1 MGLVQKTQKRYRR
14 RMMALPA
21 AMLLLLLITVAAYA
35 APANKTTSIWKG
47 DTWRPQT
54 TIGGN
59 RTWTSL
65 NPALASVNKKG
76 VVRGLKAG
84 TAVIQVSNGTQTQQF
99 PVKILIPKLNDTSV
113 RLKEDHKWTLSLS
126 GLNASWSSG
135 NKKIAW
141 VSKNGV
147 ITAKR
152 PGKVKIFARYG
163 GFTYTCNVT
172 VIRDTTIQKLTLN
185 RMAMTLIDGRSGSLK
200 LTVAPS
206 RLQYLAKRAKWS
218 SSNPK
223 VAKVKDGSVKA
234 VRPGTATITVKLQ
247 NITMACLVTV
257 KADDRID
264 SLADLFK
271 LDGKSGTY
279 YLTKDLNLS
288 DSTKRIKKLNCTLFG
303 NGHTITLSDRSC
315 LITANN
321 GTVSNLK
328 ISGGALA
335 RCNYGT
341 IEGCIS
347 YGQTSITVNGQ
358 IQYGFVEENRGIIRK
373 CTNRHSFTV
382 RNGAPSAALK
392 EASMYIGGIA
402 LVNRGNIETCYNT
415 APLYS
420 PSRAAGISVWNHGTI
435 VNCMND
441 DKVDG
446 KSGCGISYFN
456 FGTLNN
462 CLNTGRADYAF
473 SVSSVKGTQ
482 VNCYYL
488 KDMTKDKD
496 PGADTPTAKIRRLT
510 SAQMKSAASFPS
522 FDFGSVWVMKKY
534 WPQLR

>member
-1 MGLVQKTQKRYRR
+1 
-14 RMMALPA
+14 MA
-21 AMLLLLLITVAAYA
+21 
-35 APANKTTSIWKG
+35 
-47 DTWRPQT
+47 DTK
-54 TIGGN
+54 IEE
-59 RTWTSL
+59 S
-65 NPALASVNKKG
+65 
-76 VVRGLKAG
+76 RGSDEKEEADG
-84 TAVIQVSNGTQTQQF
+84 TGTE
-99 PVKILIPKLNDTSV
+99 DT
-113 RLKEDHKWTLSLS
+113 ETLSQKDA
-126 GLNASWSSG
+126 GSSG
-135 NKKIAW
+135 CNA
-141 VSKNGV
+141 
-147 ITAKR
+147 A
-152 PGKVKIFARYG
+152 FAADHR
-163 GFTYTCNVT
+163 
-172 VIRDTTIQKLTLN
+172 
-185 RMAMTLIDGRSGSLK
+185 GS
-200 LTVAPS
+200 
-206 RLQYLAKRAKWS
+206 
-218 SSNPK
+218 
-223 VAKVKDGSVKA
+223 
-234 VRPGTATITVKLQ
+234 I
-247 NITMACLVTV
+247 C
-257 KADDRID
+257 
-264 SLADLFK
+264 
-271 LDGKSGTY
+271 GTY

-341 IEGCIS
+341 IEGCIA

-358 IQYGFVEENRGIIRK
+358 IQYGFAEENRGIIRK

-496 PGADTPTAKIRRLT
+496 PGADTPTAKIRRLA

>member
-1 MGLVQKTQKRYRR
+1 M
-14 RMMALPA
+14 
-21 AMLLLLLITVAAYA
+21 
-35 APANKTTSIWKG
+35 
-47 DTWRPQT
+47 
-54 TIGGN
+54 
-59 RTWTSL
+59 
-65 NPALASVNKKG
+65 
-76 VVRGLKAG
+76 
-84 TAVIQVSNGTQTQQF
+84 
-99 PVKILIPKLNDTSV
+99 
-113 RLKEDHKWTLSLS
+113 
-126 GLNASWSSG
+126 
-135 NKKIAW
+135 
-141 VSKNGV
+141 
-147 ITAKR
+147 
-152 PGKVKIFARYG
+152 
-163 GFTYTCNVT
+163 
-172 VIRDTTIQKLTLN
+172 
-185 RMAMTLIDGRSGSLK
+185 
-200 LTVAPS
+200 
-206 RLQYLAKRAKWS
+206 
-218 SSNPK
+218 
-223 VAKVKDGSVKA
+223 
-234 VRPGTATITVKLQ
+234 
-247 NITMACLVTV
+247 
-257 KADDRID
+257 
-264 SLADLFK
+264 
-271 LDGKSGTY
+271 
-279 YLTKDLNLS
+279 
-288 DSTKRIKKLNCTLFG
+288 
-303 NGHTITLSDRSC
+303 
-315 LITANN
+315 
-321 GTVSNLK
+321 
-328 ISGGALA
+328 
-335 RCNYGT
+335 
-341 IEGCIS
+341 
-347 YGQTSITVNGQ
+347 NGQ

-392 EASMYIGGIA
+392 EDSMYIGGIA